1 MWNFGYAILD
11 FILPLHCAACGRT
24 IASGG
29 GYVCPM
35 CMDNLKRL
43 PSEILNIE
51 FNKKFAETNYVTAYW
66 APYMFF
72 PGTGIQNIVHQFKYK
87 NKFRVAQEMGR
98 VSGNLFKSEGVS
110 FDAGYIIPVPLF
122 RTKRVQ
128 RGYNQSEYIAKGL
141 NEILGIPVLR
151 SALKRIRNTRTQTGL
166 DIDERKQNM
175 EGAFTV
181 KNIEAISGKN
191 IILVDDVVTT
201 GATINECAKTLKE
214 AGAGDV
220 FVISFALT
228 GLGRGT

>member
-1 MWNFGYAILD
+1 
-11 FILPLHCAACGRT
+11 
-24 IASGG
+24 
-29 GYVCPM
+29 M
-35 CMDNLKRL
+35 CLDNLKRL
-43 PSEILNIE
+43 PTEIRDIE

-87 NKFRVAQEMGR
+87 NKFRVAQAMGTLT
-98 VSGNLFKSEGVS
+98 GNLFISEAVS
-110 FDAGYIIPVPLF
+110 FKADNIIPVPLF

-141 NEILGIPVLR
+141 RETLGIPVLN

-175 EGAFTV
+175 DGAFRI

-201 GATINECAKTLKE
+201 GATINECAKMLKE
-214 AGAGDV
+214 SGAGDV

-228 GLGRGT
+228 GLGQAT

>member
-1 MWNFGYAILD
+1 
-11 FILPLHCAACGRT
+11 
-24 IASGG
+24 
-29 GYVCPM
+29 M